1 MLNLDSG
8 LVKPIYRLARPNQ
21 QHGPQAK
28 FKPISFVKPQL
39 GDSTLSFSFFFFYIL
54 PLNMGQTNT
63 GHDG

>member
-39 GDSTLSFSFFFFYIL
+39 GDSTLSFSFFISCSTSKYGS
-54 PLNMGQTNT
+54 NKHWT
-63 GHDG
+63 